1 MDNPHRIVFRA
12 LAFTTLA
19 SLVLYGL
26 GAISQVPPTGLDG
39 FIPGSLEAA
48 PPPASLLARLSPVLV
63 LVYAFS
69 FLPVVV
75 LFTVAKFRTQ
85 PFGIILGSCL
95 VVTSLLIEIINALPL
110 TAHLVAH
117 PRPTGVAPEVVLF
130 MMQTDA
136 VRFLALDVAGF
147 TLAYVG
153 LAVFA
158 VVLFREHRRL
168 ARLIVASTL
177 LFAANVPFLWVQ
189 PWMAVLLM
197 VASIFAFA
205 AIPVLLAGIAIREL
219 SERMDSTPGRQ
230 PASGGVPA

>member
-1 MDNPHRIVFRA
+1 MDNRYRNVFWI

-26 GAISQVPPTGLDG
+26 GAVAQPPPSGPHG
-39 FIPGSLEAA
+39 FIPDSLEAA
-48 PPPASLLARLSPVLV
+48 PRPASLLARLSPVFV

-75 LFTVAKFRTQ
+75 LFTIAKFRAQ
-85 PFGIILGSCL
+85 PFGMILGSCL

-117 PRPTGVAPEVVLF
+117 PRAAGVPPDVVLY

-153 LAVFA
+153 LVVFA
-158 VVLFREHRRL
+158 VVLVREHRWL
-168 ARLIVASTL
+168 ARLVVASTL
-177 LFAANVPFLWVQ
+177 LFAANVPLLWVQ
-189 PWMAVLLM
+189 PWVAVLLM

-205 AIPVLLAGIAIREL
+205 GIPLLLAGIAIREVSSL
-219 SERMDSTPGRQ
+219 AIPMTGRQ
-230 PASGGVPA
+230 PASCGAPL

>member
-1 MDNPHRIVFRA
+1 MKIPFRNLIWI

-26 GAISQVPPTGLDG
+26 GAVTQAPPTGPNG
-39 FIPGSLEAA
+39 FIPDSLEAA
-48 PPPASLLARLSPVLV
+48 PRPASLVAKLSPVFV

-75 LFTVAKFRTQ
+75 LFTIAKFRAQ
-85 PFGIILGSCL
+85 PCGMIVGSCL

-110 TAHLVAH
+110 IAHLVAH
-117 PRPTGVAPEVVLF
+117 PRAAGVAPDVVLY

-136 VRFLALDVAGF
+136 VGFLALDVAGF

-153 LAVFA
+153 LVVFA
-158 VVLFREHRRL
+158 VVLFREHRWL

-177 LFAANVPFLWVQ
+177 LFAVNVPFLWVQ

-197 VASIFAFA
+197 VASILVFAG
-205 AIPVLLAGIAIREL
+205 IPLLLARIALRDISGLWE
-219 SERMDSTPGRQ
+219 STPGR
-230 PASGGVPA
+230 PLAC